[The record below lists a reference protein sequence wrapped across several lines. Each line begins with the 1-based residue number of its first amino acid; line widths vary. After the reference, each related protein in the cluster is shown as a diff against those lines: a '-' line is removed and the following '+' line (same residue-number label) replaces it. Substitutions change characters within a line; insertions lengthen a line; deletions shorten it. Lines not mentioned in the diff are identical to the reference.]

1 MSEKQSYKDQIK
13 EITAGIEKGIQELFE
28 SDRYRNYLTTMS
40 RFHRYSVNNVMLI
53 HAQRPDATLV
63 AGYNRWKNSF
73 ERHVKKGER
82 GIRILAPTPYKIKKE
97 QEKLDPDTNL
107 PMIDS
112 EGNPITEEKEITI
125 PMYKIVRVFD
135 VSQTDGKPL
144 PQLSFDL
151 TGDVAQYEVFLEALR
166 RTSTVPIGINP
177 MESGMDGYFSLT
189 EQAIFIREGMSQV
202 QTVSAIVHEMAHS
215 RLHNYE
221 KIPELADDGETVL
234 APVEKDRN
242 TEEVEAES
250 VSYAVCQYFGIETKD
265 NSFGYIASWSQGKE
279 LKELRASLETINK
292 TSSELI
298 TSIESHFQ
306 EICKERGIDLTA
318 QEVAAPDLPEPSVV
332 LKTPDPISAY
342 AKDFAEYI
350 IDRSKGMRIPG
361 IPVRDAAG
369 IAAWAEEKL
378 QNTDYR
384 PLSNAL
390 LDVVAISGQDA
401 RFDDLSDRLASMN
414 LYGISVEDDVL
425 STKRPEYKLV
435 SNFHRMGPGEDTYI
449 QKYLHG
455 ENSKLIPAEI
465 VYLGTYEE
473 CLEIQSKLRDGTM
486 TEAQVKSMGDSEKL
500 YLISGKT
507 YLHIQRTDDG
517 FDYTL
522 YDKETSKLLDGGQIN
537 DPEQHIYSIC
547 LTVCDQHGL
556 DGYKVSYAPLALAE
570 SLREAQYKPSQ
581 QELRDRLADHF
592 SQQDA
597 AMWEAEPEQSIDA
610 PLPDPTISWQQM
622 EHFGYAD
629 SDMLPLSK
637 DRAAE
642 LMERDITV
650 YMLYR
655 GGTDAM
661 AFDTEDIVNHDGLF
675 GITRDEWQRVKDSV
689 PARNVEQRFKE
700 NPQDAYVIF
709 QLKQD
714 APQKL
719 HFAPLGMVGTPQR
732 DNYNAI
738 YTGALFSG
746 TDTAAMLENLYT
758 TFNTQHP
765 ADFSGHSLSMGDIV
779 AIKQGDRVSFHYCD
793 TVGFKELPGFGENYL
808 RSAELS
814 TEDDYGM
821 IDGIINNGKQSTVA
835 ELEQQ
840 AKSGQ
845 PISLMD
851 LADAVHREKKP
862 SVLEKLKTQPQQ
874 PHRKST
880 PKKSKEREI

>member
-13 EITAGIEKGIQELFE
+13 EITAGIEKGILELFE

-40 RFHRYSVNNVMLI
+40 RFHRYSLNNVMLI

-73 ERHVKKGER
+73 GRHVKKGER
-82 GIRILAPTPYKIKKE
+82 GIQILAPTPYKIKVDK
-97 QEKLDPDTNL
+97 EKLDPDTNL

-166 RTSTVPIGINP
+166 RTSQVPIEIKP
-177 MESGMDGYFSLT
+177 MESSMDGYFSLT

-221 KIPELADDGETVL
+221 KMTELADDGETVL
-234 APVEKDRN
+234 APAEKDRN

-292 TSSELI
+292 TSSALI

-306 EICKERGIDLTA
+306 KICKERGVTL
-318 QEVAAPDLPEPSVV
+318 
-332 LKTPDPISAY
+332 
-342 AKDFAEYI
+342 
-350 IDRSKGMRIPG
+350 
-361 IPVRDAAG
+361 
-369 IAAWAEEKL
+369 
-378 QNTDYR
+378 
-384 PLSNAL
+384 
-390 LDVVAISGQDA
+390 
-401 RFDDLSDRLASMN
+401 
-414 LYGISVEDDVL
+414 
-425 STKRPEYKLV
+425 
-435 SNFHRMGPGEDTYI
+435 
-449 QKYLHG
+449 
-455 ENSKLIPAEI
+455 
-465 VYLGTYEE
+465 
-473 CLEIQSKLRDGTM
+473 
-486 TEAQVKSMGDSEKL
+486 TEAQEQPEQAEPLRENSFPPA
-500 YLISGKT
+500 
-507 YLHIQRTDDG
+507 QA
-517 FDYTL
+517 
-522 YDKETSKLLDGGQIN
+522 LDG
-537 DPEQHIYSIC
+537 
-547 LTVCDQHGL
+547 
-556 DGYKVSYAPLALAE
+556 
-570 SLREAQYKPSQ
+570 
-581 QELRDRLADHF
+581 
-592 SQQDA
+592 
-597 AMWEAEPEQSIDA
+597 
-610 PLPDPTISWQQM
+610 LPDPTLSWQQM
-622 EHFGYAD
+622 VCYGYAD

-650 YMLYR
+650 YMLYQS
-655 GGTDAM
+655 GTDAM
-661 AFDTEDIVNHDGLF
+661 AFDTADIVNHDGLF

-700 NPQDAYVIF
+700 NSQDAYVIF

-714 APQKL
+714 APQNL

-732 DNYNAI
+732 DNYDAI
-738 YTGALFSG
+738 YT
-746 TDTAAMLENLYT
+746 DTLPSRLDANVTLENLYFK
-758 TFNTQHP
+758 FNTQHP

-779 AIKQGDRVSFHYCD
+779 AIKQGDRVSYHYCD
-793 TVGFKELPGFGENYL
+793 TVGFQELPGFGENYL
-808 RSAELS
+808 RAAELS

-821 IDGIINNGKQSTVA
+821 IDGIINNGKQPTVA

-840 AKSGQ
+840 ARSGN

-851 LADAVHREKKP
+851 LADAVHREKKS
-862 SVLEKLKTQPQQ
+862 SVMEKLRNPPPKGQS
-874 PHRKST
+874 RKST
-880 PKKSKEREI
+880 PKKSKEKEYTR